1 MRGVKANTA
10 QRLRLPA
17 LGALSGLLAAAAAL
31 GAAELVSAAVRPE
44 SAPLTV
50 IGGSV
55 IDATPQAVKEWA
67 VQTLGQDNKTW
78 LRRGVLVFV
87 ALFAMGLGVLGLRH
101 RRIASAGVLVFG
113 VVGVLAAL
121 GRPAAETGDVL
132 PPVVGAVVGA
142 GVLYLLAGR
151 LTTAPAGS
159 PPPTDGGLPDGGG
172 REQAPG
178 ADPGFDRRGFVLA
191 ASVAAAASAGAGA
204 LGRRLNRSS
213 GAEAAASRTAVSLPA
228 PDVAAPAQPAGADL
242 GIGDVAPFRTPN
254 DAFYRIDTALRVPRV
269 DATRWSLRV
278 HGAGVRTPLTL
289 TFDDLLGR
297 ELVERDIT
305 LTCVS
310 NQVGGPYVGNA
321 RWIGVRLADVLRE
334 AGVRAPSAGGPADQL
349 VARSVEGMTI
359 GTPVETVLD
368 GRDALL
374 AVGMNGEPLPFD
386 HGFPVRMVVP
396 GLYGYVSACKW
407 LRELEL
413 TTFADYDAYW
423 VKRDWA
429 AQAPIKT
436 QSRIDTP
443 RPLASV
449 PAGTVPVAGVAWAQ
463 TRGVDRVEVR
473 VDEGPW
479 QRAELAPVATDD
491 TWRQWV
497 WQWPATAGRHRLEV
511 RATDGDGRVQTA
523 RRTGTVPDGASGHH
537 SVVVTVD

>member
-1 MRGVKANTA
+1 MRDVKTNSAR
-10 QRLRLPA
+10 RLRLSA
-17 LGALSGLLAAAAAL
+17 LGALSGLLAAASAL

-67 VQTLGQDNKTW
+67 VQTLGPDNKTW

-121 GRPAAETGDVL
+121 SRPAAETGDVL
-132 PPVVGAVVGA
+132 PPVVGSVVGA

-151 LTTAPAGS
+151 LTTAPADT
-159 PPPTDGGLPDGGG
+159 PPPTDGGLPNGGG
-172 REQAPG
+172 SVVAPG
-178 ADPGFDRRGFVLA
+178 ADQGFDRRGFVLA

-204 LGRRLNRSS
+204 LGRRLNSSS

-242 GIGDVAPFRTPN
+242 GIRDVAPFRTPN

-269 DATRWSLRV
+269 DATRWTLRL

-334 AGVRAPSAGGPADQL
+334 AGVRAPSVGGPADQL

-463 TRGVDRVEVR
+463 TRGVARVEVR

-497 WQWPATAGRHRLEV
+497 WQWPATPGRHRLEV